1 MKILEV
7 QKEIKE
13 EHLGKD
19 RLEELHTML
28 SAYLSELSLY
38 KATLEKEKAIFMGYH
53 QDGYTRTSVAQ
64 TKIQWEASD
73 MGLKLI
79 GVKGEI
85 EATKPLISSVK
96 SRLYNF
102 L

>member
-1 MKILEV
+1 MKLLDI

-28 SAYLSELSLY
+28 SAYLSELSIY
-38 KATLEKEKAIFMGYH
+38 RATLEKEEAMFMGGKG
-53 QDGYTRTSVAQ
+53 QEETVANR
-64 TKIQWEASD
+64 KVSWRASEN
-73 MGLKLI
+73 GQKLI

>member
-13 EHLGKD
+13 QQLGKD

-28 SAYLSELSLY
+28 SSYLSELQQY
-38 KATLEKEKAIFMGYH
+38 KATLEKEEAMFMGGKG
-53 QDGYTRTSVAQ
+53 QDESVANR
-64 TKIQWEASD
+64 KVFWKASEN
-73 MGLKLI
+73 GQKLI

-85 EATKPLISSVK
+85 EAVKPLISSVK
-96 SRLYNF
+96 SRLYTIY
-102 L
+102 

>member
-1 MKILEV
+1 MKILEI

-13 EHLGKD
+13 ERLGKD

-28 SAYLSELSLY
+28 SAYLSELCLY
-38 KATLEKEKAIFMGYH
+38 RATLEKEEAVFMGKKLDH
-53 QDGYTRTSVAQ
+53 DSVAQ
-64 TKIQWEASD
+64 MKVYWKASSS
-73 MGLKLI
+73 GQKLI

-85 EATKPLISSVK
+85 EAVKPLISSVK

>member
-1 MKILEV
+1 MKLIEV

-13 EHLGKD
+13 EELGKV

-38 KATLEKEKAIFMGYH
+38 RATLEKEEAMFMGGKS
-53 QDGYTRTSVAQ
+53 QKETVANR
-64 TKIQWEASD
+64 KVNWKASSS
-73 MGLKLI
+73 GQKLI

-96 SRLYNF
+96 SKLYTQY
-102 L
+102 

>member
-1 MKILEV
+1 MKLLEV

-13 EHLGKD
+13 EKLTKD

-28 SAYLSELSLY
+28 SSYLSELSIY
-38 KATLEKEKAIFMGYH
+38 RATLEKEEAMFMGGKS
-53 QDGYTRTSVAQ
+53 QDETVANRKVSWKASTSGQ
-64 TKIQWEASD
+64 
-73 MGLKLI
+73 KLI

-96 SRLYNF
+96 SRLFNF

>member
-1 MKILEV
+1 MKIIEV

-13 EHLGKD
+13 QKLGKD

-28 SAYLSELSLY
+28 SAYLSELQLY
-38 KATLEKEKAIFMGYH
+38 KATLEKEEAMFMGGKE
-53 QDGYTRTSVAQ
+53 QEETVANRKVSWKASTSGQ
-64 TKIQWEASD
+64 
-73 MGLKLI
+73 KLI
-79 GVKGEI
+79 GVKGEV

>member
-1 MKILEV
+1 MNLLDV
-7 QKEIKE
+7 QKTIKE
-13 EHLGKD
+13 EHLSKD
-19 RLEELHTML
+19 KLENLHTLL
-28 SAYLSELSLY
+28 STYLSELSRY
-38 KATLEKEKAIFMGYH
+38 RATLEKEEAMFMGGKS
-53 QDGYTRTSVAQ
+53 QDETVANRKVSWKASTSGQ
-64 TKIQWEASD
+64 
-73 MGLKLI
+73 KLI

>member
-1 MKILEV
+1 MKLLEV

-13 EHLGKD
+13 EHLNKD

-28 SAYLSELSLY
+28 SAYLSELSIY
-38 KATLEKEKAIFMGYH
+38 RATLEKEEAMFMGGKAQYE
-53 QDGYTRTSVAQ
+53 TVASR
-64 TKIQWEASD
+64 KVSWKASSS
-73 MGLKLI
+73 GQKLI

-85 EATKPLISSVK
+85 EACKPLISSVK